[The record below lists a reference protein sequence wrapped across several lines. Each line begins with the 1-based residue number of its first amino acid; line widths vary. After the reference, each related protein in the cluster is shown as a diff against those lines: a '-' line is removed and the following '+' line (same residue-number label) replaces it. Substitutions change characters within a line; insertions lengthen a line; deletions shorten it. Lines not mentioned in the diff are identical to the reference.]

1 MAKQPATPVEVK
13 ATHLELLKDNNI
25 GVGELPE
32 TTQNL
37 MANFSAITDPASKKA
52 IDEKIYGQI
61 EAFAKKKNEKKTVAK
76 PGTIDVSDA
85 GTAKAAKAD
94 EEAAKLAASG
104 ATDAATTSSKRPILK
119 TILGLK

>member
-1 MAKQPATPVEVK
+1 MAKQQTTSVEVK
-13 ATHLELLKDNNI
+13 ATHLDLLKDNNI
-25 GVGELPE
+25 SAGDLPKG
-32 TTQNL
+32 TQDL

-52 IDEKIYGQI
+52 MDEKIYGQI
-61 EAFAKKKNEKKTVAK
+61 EEFAKKKNEKKTDAK

-94 EEAAKLAASG
+94 EEAAKLAAAG
-104 ATDAATTSSKRPILK
+104 ATGAATTSSKRPILK